1 MLTGNVDGRAFCS
14 GMNLDANPWA
24 NGSLVMDGDK
34 PEGEPASVQNFRDG
48 GGIAALALLHST
60 KPSICALNG
69 NAVGVGATLP
79 LACDMRVAEAGAR
92 IGYVFAQ
99 RGLTI
104 ESCASFL
111 LPRVVGR
118 SKAMEWCITG
128 RVFKASDEA
137 DSGLFNYVVEG
148 VDAVLAK
155 AYELAE
161 EVAAGTSGMA
171 VALNRWLLTRSETP
185 EQATIDESRVIAW
198 TGSNADVDE
207 VSCGP
212 ALVHSAGLPTTTR
225 A

>member
-1 MLTGNVDGRAFCS
+1 
-14 GMNLDANPWA
+14 
-24 NGSLVMDGDK
+24 
-34 PEGEPASVQNFRDG
+34 
-48 GGIAALALLHST
+48 
-60 KPSICALNG
+60 
-69 NAVGVGATLP
+69 
-79 LACDMRVAEAGAR
+79 MRVAEAGAR

-207 VSCGP
+207 VSCGAPQTCTQNRPDSVP
-212 ALVHSAGLPTTTR
+212 ACHYKMLVHDASYTVHRGSTPSSRSAMPSSSSPHRRISQTGRLGGPLAPCPGGMPR
-225 A
+225 GRWGSCEAWESLRCVGAVVE